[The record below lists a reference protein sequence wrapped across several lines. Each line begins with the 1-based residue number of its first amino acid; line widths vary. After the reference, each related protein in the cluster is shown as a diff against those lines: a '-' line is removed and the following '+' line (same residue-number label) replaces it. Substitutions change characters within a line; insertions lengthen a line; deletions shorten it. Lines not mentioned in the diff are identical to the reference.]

1 VRSSVAEE
9 PAGADL
15 VVARMGRAWRDL
27 RRGAATAVVRDQ
39 MFGTDA
45 EAIEPGHMDVLDLL
59 DRTWRM
65 GDLAAAL
72 RLDPSTITRTIQRME
87 ADGLVV
93 RTPATGDR
101 RVVTVAITRAGRRI
115 HSEVAQRRSTSWSR
129 SSTRSTTTSASNSS
143 TCSSSSSPPSTSTS
157 ATAPAELAAAR
168 WRRTGRG

>member
-1 VRSSVAEE
+1 
-9 PAGADL
+9 
-15 VVARMGRAWRDL
+15 MGRAWREL

-65 GDLAAAL
+65 GDLTAAL
-72 RLDPSTITRTIQRME
+72 RVDPSTITRTIQRME

-115 HSEVAQRRSTSWSR
+115 HSEVAQRRSDILEQILDPLDDDER
-129 SSTRSTTTSASNSS
+129 EQLVDLLEQFIASLDVYVRDRAS
-143 TCSSSSSPPSTSTS
+143 
-157 ATAPAELAAAR
+157 
-168 WRRTGRG
+168 